1 MVFPGRTTQMLRNLV
16 LVLMAV
22 TMTGCGTIQNMMY
35 KTTGDVMKGFAKSH
49 TVPYMLGSEDLGMS
63 CAMAEATSPLMLSF
77 GRVTAE
83 PDQLAVMMNLSAGT
97 CAEERA
103 WDYELLYLRALR
115 NQNPD
120 NAEDAQI
127 AQKRHLQVAAERY
140 LRGWDHLQAHYGE
153 PGNGECPDFDED
165 IDEFIYIGGLLSGL
179 QALNAEIQSTAPVG
193 VPKNAAA
200 KVARATSCLD
210 DDKWWGVPMAMRATV
225 WALMPGAEPEG
236 ENAYERLETAGAKG
250 VKAGVRLPHVFHAMA
265 AYNSGDQQML
275 RDVIRRHADA
285 IEEEPANEEWKMVD
299 AMGTQV
305 IRSISDRLWTENT
318 GHRTPLGGLGTF
330 WDDKAEPV
338 GEAVD
343 LEGIL

>member
-1 MVFPGRTTQMLRNLV
+1 MVVSARTIQRVRNLV
-16 LVLMAV
+16 LAGLMV
-22 TMTGCGTIQNMMY
+22 TLTGCGAIQNMMY

-49 TVPYMLGSEDLGMS
+49 TVPYMLASDDLAMS

-77 GRVTAE
+77 GRVTDD
-83 PDQLAVMMNLSAGT
+83 PDQLAVMMNLSAGA

-103 WDYELLYLRALR
+103 WEYELAYMRALR

-127 AQKRHLQVAAERY
+127 AQKRHLQLASERY
-140 LRGWDHLQAHYGE
+140 LRGWNHLKAHYGE

-193 VPKNAAA
+193 VPKNIAA
-200 KVARATSCLD
+200 KVARATGCLD

-236 ENAYERLETAGAKG
+236 EDAFERLDTADAKG
-250 VKAGVRLPHVFHAMA
+250 VEARVRLPHVFHAMA
-265 AYNSGDQQML
+265 AYNSGDMDML
-275 RDVIRRHADA
+275 RDVIRAHAEA
-285 IEEEPANEEWKMVD
+285 IEDEPADPQWRMVD

-330 WDDKAEPV
+330 WDDKAKPV

-343 LEGIL
+343 LDGIL